1 MRLFLYNFLLFLLI
15 PIMGIRILLKSLSDK
30 DYRSHFLNRLG
41 IYKNSFHH
49 KKVVWFHAVSL
60 GEVIS
65 SKSIVDQILQK
76 YTVTLSV
83 STPTGLREAKKLF
96 GNKVEVV
103 YAPWDFIFCVKGFF
117 RSFDPIALILFETEI
132 WPSFIEVASSKK
144 IPIILSNA
152 RMSESSFNR
161 YKVFNY
167 FVKNIMQKIT
177 IVLAQSE
184 EHKMRFGKLGASLEK
199 VKQVGSVKF
208 DLNINFENQSL
219 KIKKKNLIFA
229 ASTHKGEDELI
240 VDAFKKL
247 KLELPDI
254 RLVMAPRHPERATN
268 ILKIVD
274 SKGLP
279 ASIHSSMPDDLNKD
293 EIIIISSTGL
303 MKEIY
308 SVSSVTLVGGSLLKN
323 YGGHNII
330 EAAAEKCAFIV
341 GPYMK
346 NFEDVLAGFLK
357 NGGCIQLNNDLE
369 IFKAFKDLLTNDEL
383 RDDMVMKAV
392 EVCINNTGSTK
403 KQYNTILETIR
414 ENTK

>member
-1 MRLFLYNFLLFLLI
+1 MRLFLYNFLLFLVI
-15 PIMGIRILLKSLSDK
+15 PIMGIRILLKSLKDK

-41 IYKNSFHH
+41 IYKNSHDH

-65 SKSIVDQILQK
+65 SKLIIDQISEK
-76 YTVTLSV
+76 YTLILSV

-96 GNKVEVV
+96 GSKVEVV
-103 YAPWDFIFCVKGFF
+103 YAPWDFILCVKGFF
-117 RSFDPIALILFETEI
+117 KSFEPIALILFETEI
-132 WPSFIEVASSKK
+132 WPSFVEVASSKK
-144 IPIILSNA
+144 IPIILSNG

-161 YKVFNY
+161 YKIFKS
-167 FVKNIMQKIT
+167 FVKNIIQKIT

-184 EHKMRFGKLGASLEK
+184 EHKVRFNELGASLEK

-208 DLNINFENQSL
+208 DLNINFENESL
-219 KIKKKNLIFA
+219 KIKNKNLIFA

-240 VDAFKKL
+240 IDAFRKL
-247 KLELPDI
+247 KIDLPDI
-254 RLVMAPRHPERATN
+254 RLVIAPRHPERATN
-268 ILKIVD
+268 ILKIAD
-274 SKGLP
+274 SKKLP
-279 ASIHSSMPDDLNKD
+279 TSIHSFMPDDLEKD
-293 EIIIISSTGL
+293 EIIIISATGL

-308 SVSSVTLVGGSLLKN
+308 SLSSVTLVGGSLLKN

-346 NFEDVLAGFLK
+346 NFEDVLAEFLK
-357 NGGCIQLNNDLE
+357 NDSCIQLNNDLK

-383 RDDMVMKAV
+383 RDDMVMRALD
-392 EVCINNTGSTK
+392 VCINNTGSTK

>member
-1 MRLFLYNFLLFLLI
+1 MRLFLYNFLLFLVI
-15 PIMGIRILLKSLSDK
+15 PIMGARILLKSLRDK

-41 IYKNSFHH
+41 IYKNSHDH

-65 SKSIVDQILQK
+65 SKSIIDEILKK
-76 YTVTLSV
+76 YNLILSV

-96 GNKVEVV
+96 GSKVEVV
-103 YAPWDFIFCVKGFF
+103 YAPWDFILCVKGFF
-117 RSFDPIALILFETEI
+117 RSFEPIALILFETEI

-144 IPIILSNA
+144 IPIILSNG
-152 RMSESSFNR
+152 RMSESSFKR
-161 YKVFNY
+161 YKIFKY
-167 FVKNIMQKIT
+167 FVKNIIQKIT

-184 EHKMRFGKLGASLEK
+184 EHKMRFNKLGASLEK

-208 DLNINFENQSL
+208 DLNINFENESQ
-219 KIKKKNLIFA
+219 KIKNKNLIFA

-240 VDAFKKL
+240 IDAYRKL
-247 KLELPDI
+247 KIDLPDI
-254 RLVMAPRHPERATN
+254 RLVIAPRHPDRATN
-268 ILKIVD
+268 ILKIAD
-274 SKGLP
+274 SKRLP
-279 ASIHSSMPDDLNKD
+279 TSIHSFMPDDLEKD
-293 EIIIISSTGL
+293 EIIIISATGL

-308 SVSSVTLVGGSLLKN
+308 SLSSVTLVGGSLLKN

-346 NFEDVLAGFLK
+346 NFEDILAEFLK
-357 NGGCIQLNNDLE
+357 NGSCIQLNNDLK

-383 RDDMVMKAV
+383 RDDMVMRALD
-392 EVCINNTGSTK
+392 VCINNTGSTK

>member
-1 MRLFLYNFLLFLLI
+1 MRLFLYNFLLFLVI
-15 PIMGIRILLKSLSDK
+15 PIMGIRILLKSLKDK

-41 IYKNSFHH
+41 IYKNSHDH

-65 SKSIVDQILQK
+65 SKLIIDQISEK
-76 YTVTLSV
+76 YTLILSV

-96 GNKVEVV
+96 GSKVEVV
-103 YAPWDFIFCVKGFF
+103 YAPWDFILCVKGFF
-117 RSFDPIALILFETEI
+117 KSFEPIALILFETEI
-132 WPSFIEVASSKK
+132 WPSFVEVASSKK
-144 IPIILSNA
+144 IPIILSNG

-161 YKVFNY
+161 YKIFKS
-167 FVKNIMQKIT
+167 FVKNIIQKIT

-184 EHKMRFGKLGASLEK
+184 EHKVRFNELGASLEK

-208 DLNINFENQSL
+208 DLNINFENESL
-219 KIKKKNLIFA
+219 KIKNKNLIFA

-240 VDAFKKL
+240 IDAYRKL
-247 KLELPDI
+247 KIDLPDI
-254 RLVMAPRHPERATN
+254 RLVIAPRHPERATN
-268 ILKIVD
+268 ILKIAD
-274 SKGLP
+274 SKRLP
-279 ASIHSSMPDDLNKD
+279 TSIHSFMPDDLEKD
-293 EIIIISSTGL
+293 EIIIISATGL

-308 SVSSVTLVGGSLLKN
+308 SLSSVTLVGGSLLKN

-346 NFEDVLAGFLK
+346 NFEDVLAEFLK
-357 NGGCIQLNNDLE
+357 NDSCIQLNNDLK

-383 RDDMVMKAV
+383 RDDMVMRALN
-392 EVCINNTGSTK
+392 VCINNTGSTK

>member
-1 MRLFLYNFLLFLLI
+1 MRLFLYNFLLFLVI
-15 PIMGIRILLKSLSDK
+15 PIMGIRILLKSLKDK

-41 IYKNSFHH
+41 IYKNSHDH

-65 SKSIVDQILQK
+65 SKSIIDQISEK
-76 YTVTLSV
+76 YTLILSV

-96 GNKVEVV
+96 GSKVEVV
-103 YAPWDFIFCVKGFF
+103 YAPWDFILCVKGFF
-117 RSFDPIALILFETEI
+117 RSFEPIALILFETEI

-144 IPIILSNA
+144 IPIILSNG
-152 RMSESSFNR
+152 RMSESSFKR
-161 YKVFNY
+161 YKIFKS
-167 FVKNIMQKIT
+167 FVKNIIQKIT

-184 EHKMRFGKLGASLEK
+184 EHKMRFNKLGASLEK

-208 DLNINFENQSL
+208 DLNINFENESL
-219 KIKKKNLIFA
+219 KIKNKNLIFA

-240 VDAFKKL
+240 IDAYRKL
-247 KLELPDI
+247 KIDLPDI
-254 RLVMAPRHPERATN
+254 RLVIAPRHPDRATN
-268 ILKIVD
+268 ILKIAD
-274 SKGLP
+274 SKRLP
-279 ASIHSSMPDDLNKD
+279 TSIHSFMPDDLEKD
-293 EIIIISSTGL
+293 EIIIISATGL

-308 SVSSVTLVGGSLLKN
+308 SLSSVTLVGGSLLKN

-346 NFEDVLAGFLK
+346 NFEDILAEFLK
-357 NGGCIQLNNDLE
+357 NGSCIQLNNDLK

-383 RDDMVMKAV
+383 RDDMVMRALD
-392 EVCINNTGSTK
+392 VCINNTGSTK

>member
-1 MRLFLYNFLLFLLI
+1 MRLFLYNFLLFLVI
-15 PIMGIRILLKSLSDK
+15 PIMGIRILLKSLKDK

-41 IYKNSFHH
+41 IYKNSHDH

-65 SKSIVDQILQK
+65 SKSIIEEILKK
-76 YTVTLSV
+76 YTLILSV

-96 GNKVEVV
+96 GSKVEVV
-103 YAPWDFIFCVKGFF
+103 YAPLDFILCVKGFF
-117 RSFDPIALILFETEI
+117 RSFEPIALILFETEI

-144 IPIILSNA
+144 IPIILSNG

-161 YKVFNY
+161 YKIFKSL
-167 FVKNIMQKIT
+167 VKNIIQKIT

-184 EHKMRFGKLGASLEK
+184 EHKMRFNKLGASLEK

-208 DLNINFENQSL
+208 DLNINFENESL
-219 KIKKKNLIFA
+219 KIKNKNLIFA

-240 VDAFKKL
+240 IDAYRKL
-247 KLELPDI
+247 KIDLPDI
-254 RLVMAPRHPERATN
+254 RLVITPRHPERATN
-268 ILKIVD
+268 ILKIAD
-274 SKGLP
+274 SKRLP
-279 ASIHSSMPDDLNKD
+279 ASIHSFMPDDLEKD
-293 EIIIISSTGL
+293 EIIIISATGL

-308 SVSSVTLVGGSLLKN
+308 SLSSVTLVGGSLLKN

-346 NFEDVLAGFLK
+346 NFEDVLAEFLK
-357 NGGCIQLNNDLE
+357 NGSCIQLNNDLE

-383 RDDMVMKAV
+383 RDDMVIRALD
-392 EVCINNTGSTK
+392 VCINNTGSTK

>member
-1 MRLFLYNFLLFLLI
+1 MRLFLYNFLLFLVI
-15 PIMGIRILLKSLSDK
+15 PIMGIRILLKSLKDK

-41 IYKNSFHH
+41 IYKNSNDH

-65 SKSIVDQILQK
+65 SKSIIDQISEK
-76 YTVTLSV
+76 YTLILSV

-96 GNKVEVV
+96 GSKVEVV
-103 YAPWDFIFCVKGFF
+103 YAPLDFILCVKGFF
-117 RSFDPIALILFETEI
+117 RSFEPIALILFETEI

-144 IPIILSNA
+144 IPIILSNG

-161 YKVFNY
+161 YKIFKS
-167 FVKNIMQKIT
+167 FVKNIIQKIT

-184 EHKMRFGKLGASLEK
+184 EHKMRFNKLGASLEK

-208 DLNINFENQSL
+208 DLNINFENESL
-219 KIKKKNLIFA
+219 KIKNKNLIFA

-240 VDAFKKL
+240 IDAYRKL
-247 KLELPDI
+247 KIDLPDI
-254 RLVMAPRHPERATN
+254 RLVITPRHPERATN
-268 ILKIVD
+268 ILKIAD
-274 SKGLP
+274 SKRLP
-279 ASIHSSMPDDLNKD
+279 ASIHSFMPDDLEKD
-293 EIIIISSTGL
+293 EIIIISATGL

-308 SVSSVTLVGGSLLKN
+308 SLSSVTLVGGSLLKN

-346 NFEDVLAGFLK
+346 NFEDVLAEFLK
-357 NGGCIQLNNDLE
+357 NGSCIQLSNDLK
-369 IFKAFKDLLTNDEL
+369 IFKAFKDLLTNNEM
-383 RDDMVMKAV
+383 RDDMVIRALD
-392 EVCINNTGSTK
+392 VCINNTGSTK

>member
-1 MRLFLYNFLLFLLI
+1 MKLFLYNFLTFLII
-15 PIMGIRILLKSLSDK
+15 PIMGVRILLRSISDN

-41 IYKNSFHH
+41 IYKNSHDH

-65 SKSIVDQILQK
+65 SKSIIDQISEK
-76 YTVTLSV
+76 YTLILSV

-96 GNKVEVV
+96 GSKVEVV
-103 YAPWDFIFCVKGFF
+103 YAPLDFILCVKGFF
-117 RSFDPIALILFETEI
+117 RSFEPIALILFETEI

-144 IPIILSNA
+144 IPIILSNG

-161 YKVFNY
+161 YKIFRS
-167 FVKNIMQKIT
+167 FVKNIIQKIT

-184 EHKMRFGKLGASLEK
+184 EHKMRFNKLGASLEK

-208 DLNINFENQSL
+208 DLNINFENESL
-219 KIKKKNLIFA
+219 KIKNKNLIFA

-240 VDAFKKL
+240 IDAYRKL
-247 KLELPDI
+247 KIDLPDI
-254 RLVMAPRHPERATN
+254 RLVITPRHPERATN
-268 ILKIVD
+268 ILKIAD
-274 SKGLP
+274 SKRLP
-279 ASIHSSMPDDLNKD
+279 ASIHSFMPDDLEKD
-293 EIIIISSTGL
+293 EIIIISATGL

-308 SVSSVTLVGGSLLKN
+308 SLSSVTLVGGSLLKN

-346 NFEDVLAGFLK
+346 NFEDVLAEFLK
-357 NGGCIQLNNDLE
+357 NGSCIQLNNDLE

-383 RDDMVMKAV
+383 RDDMVIRALD
-392 EVCINNTGSTK
+392 VCINNTGSTK

>member
-1 MRLFLYNFLLFLLI
+1 MRLFLYNFLLFLVI
-15 PIMGIRILLKSLSDK
+15 PIMGIRILLKSLKDK

-41 IYKNSFHH
+41 IYKNSHDH

-65 SKSIVDQILQK
+65 SKSIIDQISEK
-76 YTVTLSV
+76 YTLILSV

-96 GNKVEVV
+96 GSKVEVV
-103 YAPWDFIFCVKGFF
+103 YAPWDFILCVKGFF
-117 RSFDPIALILFETEI
+117 RSFEPIALILFETEI

-144 IPIILSNA
+144 IPIILSNG
-152 RMSESSFNR
+152 RMSESSFKR
-161 YKVFNY
+161 YKIFKY
-167 FVKNIMQKIT
+167 FVKNIIQKIT

-184 EHKMRFGKLGASLEK
+184 EHKMRFNKLGASLEK

-208 DLNINFENQSL
+208 DLNINFENESL
-219 KIKKKNLIFA
+219 KIKNKNLIFA

-240 VDAFKKL
+240 IDAYRKL
-247 KLELPDI
+247 KIDLPDI
-254 RLVMAPRHPERATN
+254 RLVIAPRHPDRATN
-268 ILKIVD
+268 ILKIAD
-274 SKGLP
+274 SKRLP
-279 ASIHSSMPDDLNKD
+279 TSIHSFMPDDLEKD
-293 EIIIISSTGL
+293 EIIIISATGL

-308 SVSSVTLVGGSLLKN
+308 SLSSVTLVGGSLLKN

-346 NFEDVLAGFLK
+346 NFEDILAEFLK
-357 NGGCIQLNNDLE
+357 NGSCIQLNNDLK

-383 RDDMVMKAV
+383 RDDMVMRAV
-392 EVCINNTGSTK
+392 DVCINNTGSTK

>member
-1 MRLFLYNFLLFLLI
+1 MRLFLYNFLLFLVI
-15 PIMGIRILLKSLSDK
+15 PILGIRILLKSLKDK

-41 IYKNSFHH
+41 IYKNSHDH

-65 SKSIVDQILQK
+65 SKSIIDQISEK
-76 YTVTLSV
+76 YTLILSV

-96 GNKVEVV
+96 GSKVEVV
-103 YAPWDFIFCVKGFF
+103 YAPLDFILCVKGFF
-117 RSFDPIALILFETEI
+117 RSFEPIALILFETEI

-144 IPIILSNA
+144 IPIILSNG

-161 YKVFNY
+161 YKIFKS
-167 FVKNIMQKIT
+167 FVKNIIQKIT

-184 EHKMRFGKLGASLEK
+184 EHKMRFNKLGASLEK

-208 DLNINFENQSL
+208 DLNINFENESL
-219 KIKKKNLIFA
+219 KIKNKNLIFA

-240 VDAFKKL
+240 IDAYRKL
-247 KLELPDI
+247 KIDLPDI
-254 RLVMAPRHPERATN
+254 RLVITPRHPERATN
-268 ILKIVD
+268 ILKIAD
-274 SKGLP
+274 SKRLP
-279 ASIHSSMPDDLNKD
+279 TSIHSFMPDDLEKD
-293 EIIIISSTGL
+293 EIIIISATGL

-346 NFEDVLAGFLK
+346 NFEDVLAEFLK
-357 NGGCIQLNNDLE
+357 NGSCIQLNNDLK

-383 RDDMVMKAV
+383 RDDMVIRALD
-392 EVCINNTGSTK
+392 VCINNTGSTK

>member
-1 MRLFLYNFLLFLLI
+1 MRFFLYNFLLFLVI
-15 PIMGIRILLKSLSDK
+15 PIMGIRVLFKSFSDK

-41 IYKNSFHH
+41 IYKNLHHH

-65 SKSIVDQILQK
+65 SKSIIDQISEK
-76 YTVTLSV
+76 YTVILSV
-83 STPTGLREAKKLF
+83 STPTGLREANKLL

-132 WPSFIEVASSKK
+132 WPSFISVASSKK
-144 IPIILSNA
+144 IPIVLSNG

-161 YKVFNY
+161 YKIFGS
-167 FVKNIMQKIT
+167 FIRNIIQKIT
-177 IVLAQSE
+177 IILAQSE
-184 EHKMRFGKLGASLEK
+184 EHKMRFNKLGAPIEK

-208 DLNINFENQSL
+208 DLNINFENESL
-219 KIKKKNLIFA
+219 KIKNKNLIFA

-240 VDAFKKL
+240 IDAFRKL
-247 KLELPDI
+247 KIDLPDI
-254 RLVMAPRHPERATN
+254 RLVIVPRHPERATN
-268 ILKIVD
+268 ILKITD
-274 SKGLP
+274 SKRLP
-279 ASIHSSMPDDLNKD
+279 TSIHSSMPDDLDKD
-293 EIIIISSTGL
+293 EIIIIRATGL

-308 SVSSVTLVGGSLLKN
+308 SISSVTLVGGSLLKN

-346 NFEDVLAGFLK
+346 NFKDVLAEFLK
-357 NGGCIQLNNDLE
+357 NDSCIQLNNELE

-383 RDDMVMKAV
+383 RDDMVMKALD
-392 EVCINNTGSTK
+392 VCIDNTGSTK

>member
-1 MRLFLYNFLLFLLI
+1 MRLFLYNFLLFLVI
-15 PIMGIRILLKSLSDK
+15 PIMGIRILLKSLKDK

-41 IYKNSFHH
+41 IYKNSHDH

-65 SKSIVDQILQK
+65 SKSIIDQISEK
-76 YTVTLSV
+76 YTLILSV

-96 GNKVEVV
+96 GSKVEVV
-103 YAPWDFIFCVKGFF
+103 YAPWDFILCVKGFF
-117 RSFDPIALILFETEI
+117 RSFEPIALILFETEI

-144 IPIILSNA
+144 IPIILSNG
-152 RMSESSFNR
+152 RMSESSFKR
-161 YKVFNY
+161 YKIFKY
-167 FVKNIMQKIT
+167 FVKNIIQKIT

-184 EHKMRFGKLGASLEK
+184 EHKMRFNKLGASLEK

-208 DLNINFENQSL
+208 DLNINFENESL
-219 KIKKKNLIFA
+219 KIKNKNLIFA

-240 VDAFKKL
+240 IDAYRKL
-247 KLELPDI
+247 KIDLPDI
-254 RLVMAPRHPERATN
+254 RLVIAPRHPDRATN
-268 ILKIVD
+268 ILKIAD
-274 SKGLP
+274 SKRLP
-279 ASIHSSMPDDLNKD
+279 TSIHSFMPDDLEKD
-293 EIIIISSTGL
+293 EIIIISATGL

-308 SVSSVTLVGGSLLKN
+308 SLSSVTLVGGSLLKN

-346 NFEDVLAGFLK
+346 NFEDILAEFLK
-357 NGGCIQLNNDLE
+357 NGSCIQLNNDLK

-392 EVCINNTGSTK
+392 DVCINNTGSTK

>member
-1 MRLFLYNFLLFLLI
+1 MRFFLYNFLLFLGI
-15 PIMGIRILLKSLSDK
+15 PIMGIRILLKSFSDK
-30 DYRSHFLNRLG
+30 DYRSNFLNRLG
-41 IYKNSFHH
+41 IYKNSHHH

-65 SKSIVDQILQK
+65 SKSIIDQISKK
-76 YTVTLSV
+76 YSVILSV

-117 RSFDPIALILFETEI
+117 KSFDPIALILFETEI

-144 IPIILSNA
+144 IPIILSNG

-161 YKVFNY
+161 YKVFGS
-167 FVKNIMQKIT
+167 FAKNIIQKIT

-184 EHKMRFGKLGASLEK
+184 EHKMRFNKLGASIEK

-208 DLNINFENQSL
+208 DLNINFENQSS
-219 KIKKKNLIFA
+219 KIKNKNLIFA

-240 VDAFKKL
+240 IDAFRKL

-254 RLVMAPRHPERATN
+254 RLVIAPRHPERATN
-268 ILKIVD
+268 ILKIGD

-279 ASIHSSMPDDLNKD
+279 TSIHSSMPDDLDKD
-293 EIIIISSTGL
+293 EIIIISATGL

-308 SVSSVTLVGGSLLKN
+308 SLSSITLVGGSLLKK

-330 EAAAEKCAFIV
+330 EAAAKKCAFIV

-346 NFEDVLAGFLK
+346 NFEDVLAEFLK
-357 NGGCIQLNNDLE
+357 NDSCIQLNNNLE
-369 IFKAFKDLLTNDEL
+369 IFKAFKDLITNNEL
-383 RDDMVMKAV
+383 RDDMVMRA
-392 EVCINNTGSTK
+392 ENVCINNAGSTK
-403 KQYNTILETIR
+403 KQYDSILETIR
-414 ENTK
+414 ENIK

>member
-1 MRLFLYNFLLFLLI
+1 MRLFLYNFLLFLVI
-15 PIMGIRILLKSLSDK
+15 PIMGIRILLKSLKDK

-41 IYKNSFHH
+41 IYKNSHDH

-65 SKSIVDQILQK
+65 SKSIIDQISEK
-76 YTVTLSV
+76 YTLILSV

-103 YAPWDFIFCVKGFF
+103 YAPWDFILCVKGFF
-117 RSFDPIALILFETEI
+117 RSFEPIALILFETEI

-144 IPIILSNA
+144 IPIILSNG

-161 YKVFNY
+161 YKIFKS
-167 FVKNIMQKIT
+167 FVKNIIQKIT

-184 EHKMRFGKLGASLEK
+184 EHKMRFNKLGASLEK

-208 DLNINFENQSL
+208 DLNINFENESL
-219 KIKKKNLIFA
+219 KIKNKNLIFA

-240 VDAFKKL
+240 IDAYRKL
-247 KLELPDI
+247 KIDLPDI
-254 RLVMAPRHPERATN
+254 RLVITPRHPERATN
-268 ILKIVD
+268 ILKIAD
-274 SKGLP
+274 SKRLP
-279 ASIHSSMPDDLNKD
+279 ASIHSFMPDDLEKD
-293 EIIIISSTGL
+293 EIIIISATGV

-308 SVSSVTLVGGSLLKN
+308 SLSSVTLVGGSLLKN

-346 NFEDVLAGFLK
+346 NFEDVLAEFLK
-357 NGGCIQLNNDLE
+357 NGSCIQLNNDLE

-383 RDDMVMKAV
+383 RDDMVIRALD
-392 EVCINNTGSTK
+392 VCINNTGSTK
-403 KQYNTILETIR
+403 KQYLSLIHI
-414 ENTK
+414 

>member
-1 MRLFLYNFLLFLLI
+1 MRLFLYNFLLFLVI
-15 PIMGIRILLKSLSDK
+15 PIMGIRILLKSLKDK

-41 IYKNSFHH
+41 IYKNSHDH

-65 SKSIVDQILQK
+65 SKSIIDQISEK
-76 YTVTLSV
+76 YTLILSV

-96 GNKVEVV
+96 GSKVEVV
-103 YAPWDFIFCVKGFF
+103 YAPLDFILCVKGFF
-117 RSFDPIALILFETEI
+117 RSFEPIALILFETEI

-144 IPIILSNA
+144 IPIILSNG

-161 YKVFNY
+161 YKIFRS

-177 IVLAQSE
+177 IILAQSE
-184 EHKMRFGKLGASLEK
+184 EHKMRFNKLGASLEK

-208 DLNINFENQSL
+208 DLNINFENESL
-219 KIKKKNLIFA
+219 KIKNKNLIFA

-240 VDAFKKL
+240 IDAYRKL
-247 KLELPDI
+247 KIDLPDI
-254 RLVMAPRHPERATN
+254 RLVITPRHPERATN
-268 ILKIVD
+268 ILKIAD
-274 SKGLP
+274 SKRLP
-279 ASIHSSMPDDLNKD
+279 TSIYSFMPDDLEKD
-293 EIIIISSTGL
+293 EIIIISATGL

-308 SVSSVTLVGGSLLKN
+308 SLSSVTLVGGSLLKN

-346 NFEDVLAGFLK
+346 NFEDVLAEFLK
-357 NGGCIQLNNDLE
+357 NGSCIQLNNDLK

-383 RDDMVMKAV
+383 RDDMVIRALD
-392 EVCINNTGSTK
+392 VCINNTGSTK